1 MRLLVVEILISA
13 SLFCQVTEW
22 IYVKA
27 HILKF
32 KGWIIAALIVFLLY
46 HAWSSPGM
54 VWLGLVWFG
63 LAKNAETAL
72 LRPHMGENA

>member
-1 MRLLVVEILISA
+1 MRPLVVEILISA

-54 VWLGLVWFG
+54 VWLGLVGFG
-63 LAKNAETAL
+63 LAKNAQISL
-72 LRPHMGENA
+72 FRLQMGQNA